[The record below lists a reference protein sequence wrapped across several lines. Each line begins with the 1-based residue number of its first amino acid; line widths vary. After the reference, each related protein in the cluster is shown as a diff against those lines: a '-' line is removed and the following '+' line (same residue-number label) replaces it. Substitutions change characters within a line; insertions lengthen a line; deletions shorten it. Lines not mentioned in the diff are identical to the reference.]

1 MERDKVRAMSCTDRK
16 DGDVPELREASVHG
30 HLSRLIKATV
40 DHIAMASPLRA
51 PSGSRR
57 GGSLLAYRTK
67 ELEQAKARLYGG
79 PHARR
84 GIWADSEWSRA
95 VLAGGPLVGG
105 LTW

>member
-1 MERDKVRAMSCTDRK
+1 MRVVKCTDRD
-16 DGDVPELREASVHG
+16 DGDVPQLRETLVSG
-30 HLSRLIKATV
+30 HPSKPIKGTV
-40 DHIAMASPLRA
+40 DHISMAGPLRA

-57 GGSLLAYRTK
+57 GDSLLAYRTK
-67 ELEQAKARLYGG
+67 ELEQAKARLDGG